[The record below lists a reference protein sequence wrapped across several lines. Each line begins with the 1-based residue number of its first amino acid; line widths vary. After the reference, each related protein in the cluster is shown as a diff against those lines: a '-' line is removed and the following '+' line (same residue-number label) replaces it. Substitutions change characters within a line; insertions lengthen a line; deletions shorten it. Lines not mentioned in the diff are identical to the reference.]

1 MFKRNQIEEALARV
15 IQPGT
20 ATLNS
25 QTAGR
30 VKRLLELDRARG
42 RNKRSQDPAKSNFA
56 FHRVESPG
64 RGHDNPYSE
73 YEVFAV
79 LIGVK
84 LMQHG
89 LSQRGVVGLL
99 RRLRPELEWHHA
111 RILRENPSSLFDE
124 ASLMRARVKPGQ
136 MAVNNTDPTFIVV
149 YSEQGRKESMSVAI
163 CRGERELSEL
173 YHRCGPGYA
182 FTLIEL
188 VNFAHAL
195 SAALARAT
203 PQKRG
208 RASRKAQTRG
218 APNVK
223 KVT

>member
-20 ATLNS
+20 TTLS
-25 QTAGR
+25 SEMAGR
-30 VKRLLELDRARG
+30 VKRLLDLDRARG
-42 RNKRSQDPAKSNFA
+42 RNKHSQDPARANFA
-56 FHRVESPG
+56 FYGVKSPG
-64 RGHDNPYSE
+64 RGHDNPFSE
-73 YEVFAV
+73 FEVFAL
-79 LIGVK
+79 LIAVQ
-84 LMQHG
+84 LMRHG
-89 LSQRGVVGLL
+89 LPQRRVVSLL
-99 RRLRPELEWHHA
+99 RRLRPKLEWHHA
-111 RILRENPSSLFDE
+111 RILREDPSSLFDE
-124 ASLMRARVKPGQ
+124 SLIRARAKPGQ
-136 MAVNNTDPTFIVV
+136 MAVGNTNPTFIAV

-163 CRGERELSEL
+163 CRGEREVFDL

-208 RASRKAQTRG
+208 PARRIA
-218 APNVK
+218 K
-223 KVT
+223 KGRSQ